1 MIKFV
6 RFLVISVANLF
17 ISLVNVVHKEWCEY
31 LVLKIFVFMFFL
43 NCFLSLFPFY
53 FYGDFESGPF
63 VSFFVLVSV
72 IEIIM
77 CGVFVYIDVTFPN
90 IFTTKNYENVKLKKF
105 RWKE

>member
-17 ISLVNVVHKEWCEY
+17 IGLVNGVHKEWCEDF
-31 LVLKIFVFMFFL
+31 VLKFFVFAFFL
-43 NCFLSLFPFY
+43 NCFISLFPFY

-63 VSFFVLVSV
+63 VGFFVLVSV

-77 CGVFVYIDVTFPN
+77 FGVYVYIDVAFPN
-90 IFTTKNYENVKLKKF
+90 IFTLKNYENVKLKKF